1 VWAAQAGF
9 RHGAVTPLT
18 SGGLIAG
25 AGGDAAASGPS
36 AAPPFDRISHRCTPA
51 NVREQMVSTEST
63 GAQAGHTKM
72 LDRKRFEVEQCVLK
86 R

>member
-1 VWAAQAGF
+1 
-9 RHGAVTPLT
+9 
-18 SGGLIAG
+18 
-25 AGGDAAASGPS
+25 
-36 AAPPFDRISHRCTPA
+36 
-51 NVREQMVSTEST
+51 MVSTEST